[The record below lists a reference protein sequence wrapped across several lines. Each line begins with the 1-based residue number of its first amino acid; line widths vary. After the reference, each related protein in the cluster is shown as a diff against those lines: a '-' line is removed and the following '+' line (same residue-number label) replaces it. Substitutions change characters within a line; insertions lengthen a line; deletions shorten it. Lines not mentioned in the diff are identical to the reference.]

1 MELKFAFD
9 STKEHTVETIITGVS
24 LGLLGLI
31 TISGITGLGWLG
43 KMDLFRLTLYTLLT
57 LFLGTYLHEAYH
69 FWVAKLLGYK
79 SSLKL
84 FPVASFVPLDNFT
97 KWGALGII
105 LAPATDLT
113 LISALIIAFL
123 PNPLNPIFIIFL
135 VGNLAGSANDVLQA
149 YYIFKLAGYD
159 SLIRFN
165 ANGFEIWE

>member
-1 MELKFAFD
+1 MKLKFAFD
-9 STKEHTVETIITGVS
+9 STNEHTVKTIITGVS
-24 LGLLGLI
+24 LGVIGLI
-31 TISGITGLGWLG
+31 TISGFAGLGWL
-43 KMDLFRLTLYTLLT
+43 KETDLSRLALYSLLA

-69 FWVAKLLGYK
+69 FWIARLLGYK
-79 SSLKL
+79 GSLKL
-84 FPVASFVPLDNFT
+84 FPIASYVPLDDFT

-113 LISALIIAFL
+113 LISVLIIAFL
-123 PNPLNPIFIIFL
+123 PNPFNPFFIIFL